1 MLMPKIWLTIDIS
14 MYMYIYIHII
24 LYVTPTRVLYDLI
37 YYSYSELE
45 MQIQDRRS
53 PYDLSG

>member
-14 MYMYIYIHII
+14 MYMYIYTHII